1 MVSRTESR
9 HYSDSNGPF
18 DEADTNRMEL
28 ADFERIARAALRE
41 LGAASTQA
49 KISLLDGKPGTWR
62 IEVQTPKGPGTL
74 KIRCSPGTTA
84 QWVREQIFD
93 QYHAL

>member
-1 MVSRTESR
+1 
-9 HYSDSNGPF
+9 
-18 DEADTNRMEL
+18 MEL
-28 ADFERIARAALRE
+28 TDFERIARAALKE

-62 IEVQTPKGPGTL
+62 IDVQTPKGPGTL
-74 KIRCSPGTTA
+74 KIRCSQGTTA